1 MRLLLLSL
9 SFIFSLLIF
18 QSGFLLK
25 RKELHMH
32 SKCSDAKLLHSE
44 CWMQRQF
51 RKVVVLLVDA
61 LRYDFLLPL
70 DENAP
75 QSFFR
80 GQMPGVTK
88 LMNRGGRIG
97 LFLADPPTTTL
108 QRIKAL
114 TTGTLPTFIDAGE
127 NFAPSPNINE
137 DNVLFQAKSRNLSV
151 TFMGDDTWTSLYPNA
166 FTKTYPFD
174 SFDINDL
181 NSVDDA
187 VRELLREEMRSPH
200 PSDLVI
206 AHILGVDHCGHKHG
220 PNHFQMADILR
231 KTDNIIME
239 TANALSNDDLLIVMG
254 DHGMTTTGDHGGE
267 SDDEVHAGLLI
278 FSPGKKFPPLPDG
291 LFQIDIVPTLSLLLG
306 LPIPFSNLGIVI
318 ESLFPTNLTEQAI
331 ALNYEQVRRFATSYA
346 AANPSF
352 EISEIIL
359 HDTTVSGEQLG
370 TIRRLQASL
379 RAAWTQFDITS
390 MRLGMFC
397 FIDTL
402 LFLFS
407 SRPLSTAQSVVRSG
421 CLLLQLSVIFGGTNG
436 NPAVSLL
443 LVVLPI
449 SVLTSAIPI
458 ISNLFST
465 RPPQVPLLFA
475 YTCVFLHSVS
485 FLSNSYVVY
494 EGHVLRFLAQSALL
508 VCFADKIVR
517 APSDRKQPRVSSIL
531 AALISRLPRWDIGVF
546 GLALALLRLE
556 PLFHRCRE
564 EEVNCQQWFP
574 LELLSSLSSDA
585 LFWRFVLATATLFSL
600 NVLVGRV
607 LPDVLPNSLRIAR
620 ALSWPVHACL
630 TFHHLVRLTPETS
643 VMQRQTQLMGL
654 ALAQVVYL
662 CSAIA
667 ALLCICSRSSSRSAA
682 YLCLVHTICWPLFLL
697 LGDGLQPSL
706 VAFLFILYACIHLC
720 DAAVLPP
727 LFAILIPLGFYLTGH
742 SPTIP
747 AIPWHAAFIGL
758 PGNFPY
764 RIVPAILVMSHIA
777 MSAII
782 VPLVIPLH
790 PFTNAES
797 LYSLVGFSA
806 IPSLFS
812 CIAAT
817 IHKRHLMVW
826 KIFAPRFIFESF
838 LFIYFLCVSNLVLF
852 ICKRMKLL

>member
-151 TFMGDDTWTSLYPNA
+151 TFMGDDTWTSLYPNV

-239 TANALSNDDLLIVMG
+239 TANALSNDDLLIVLG

-278 FSPGKKFPPLPDG
+278 FSPGKKFPPLPNG

-331 ALNYEQVRRFATSYA
+331 ALNYEQVRR
-346 AANPSF
+346 
-352 EISEIIL
+352 
-359 HDTTVSGEQLG
+359 

-379 RAAWTQFDITS
+379 RAAWTQFDVTS

-443 LVVLPI
+443 LAVLPI
-449 SVLTSAIPI
+449 SVLTSVIPI
-458 ISNLFST
+458 ISNLFSM

-475 YTCVFLHSVS
+475 YSCVFLHSVS

-494 EGHVLRFLAQSALL
+494 EGHVLRFLAQSALFI
-508 VCFADKIVR
+508 CFADKIVR
-517 APSDRKQPRVSSIL
+517 AAPDRKQPRVSSVL
-531 AALISRLPRWDIGVF
+531 AALISRLPRWDVGVF
-546 GLALALLRLE
+546 GFALA
-556 PLFHRCRE
+556 
-564 EEVNCQQWFP
+564 
-574 LELLSSLSSDA
+574 
-585 LFWRFVLATATLFSL
+585 
-600 NVLVGRV
+600 
-607 LPDVLPNSLRIAR
+607 IAR

-643 VMQRQTQLMGL
+643 VMQRQTQLLGL
-654 ALAQVVYL
+654 ALAQV
-662 CSAIA
+662 
-667 ALLCICSRSSSRSAA
+667 RSAA

-764 RIVPAILVMSHIA
+764 RVVPAILVLSHLA